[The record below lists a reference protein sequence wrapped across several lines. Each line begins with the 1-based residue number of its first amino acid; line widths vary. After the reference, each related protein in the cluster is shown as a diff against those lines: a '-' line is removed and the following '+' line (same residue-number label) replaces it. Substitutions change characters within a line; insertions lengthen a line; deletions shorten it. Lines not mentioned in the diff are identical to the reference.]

1 MRVNLDPIGG
11 LRDAVK
17 NWKGLERM
25 EILSIRCRFPW
36 GAERARRPVSA
47 RVAVWVNWTLGGVGD
62 SLPRWVGDGEVIQGR
77 RREAECDGEE
87 SGLVCNCNGQL
98 TSMTS
103 GTM

>member
-1 MRVNLDPIGG
+1 VETKIPKTETDWLGQCGSTWILIGG

-62 SLPRWVGDGEVIQGR
+62 SLPECLVGLGTGR
-77 RREAECDGEE
+77 
-87 SGLVCNCNGQL
+87 
-98 TSMTS
+98 
-103 GTM
+103 